1 MKKLRVLLV
10 DDEIMIR
17 EGFKRLFDWE
27 AHDCEVVGEA
37 ADGMEALT
45 QIDDLCPD
53 IVIMDINIPIM
64 NGLKVISLSRIKH
77 PQIAFVIV
85 SGYDDFSYC
94 REALRLQI
102 TDYIL
107 KPVNYE
113 EFGTCI
119 DNLKISL
126 FENRVSS
133 ASEPEKQEERTIT
146 GITKYLQE
154 HLAEDLSLSVL
165 AEEFHLNPQYISQL
179 FKNEIGV
186 NFLTYLTNIRMEKA
200 KKLLLSTSL
209 SVAEV
214 AEKSGYGD
222 YRVFTKVFKKSEGIT
237 PSQYR
242 RDFLEETETGKGMAG
257 IRI

>member
-27 AHDCEVVGEA
+27 AHDCQVVGEA
-37 ADGMEALT
+37 ADGMEALA
-45 QIDDLCPD
+45 QIDAPRPD

-64 NGLKVISLSRIKH
+64 NGLKVIQLSRIKH
-77 PQIAFVIV
+77 PQIAYVIV

-94 REALRLQI
+94 QQALRLQI

-126 FENRVSS
+126 FEQRV
-133 ASEPEKQEERTIT
+133 AQEPQEQAERVIT
-146 GITKYLQE
+146 GITRYLQE
-154 HLAEDLSLSVL
+154 HLAEEVSLSVL
-165 AEEFHLNPQYISQL
+165 AEQFHLNPQYISQL

-186 NFLTYLTNIRMEKA
+186 GFLAYLTNIRMERA

-214 AEKSGYGD
+214 AEQSGYGD

-242 RDFLEETETGKGMAG
+242 RDFLEETGPA
-257 IRI
+257 

>member
-27 AHDCEVVGEA
+27 AHGCEVVGEA
-37 ADGMEALT
+37 ADGMEALAK
-45 QIDDLCPD
+45 IDTLDPD
-53 IVIMDINIPIM
+53 IAIMDINIPIM
-64 NGLKVISLSRIKH
+64 NGLKVIQLSRIKH
-77 PQIAFVIV
+77 PDTAFVIV
-85 SGYDDFSYC
+85 SGYDDFAYC

-126 FENRVSS
+126 FERRVS
-133 ASEPEKQEERTIT
+133 AEAEQAQQEERAIT
-146 GITKYLQE
+146 DITRYLQQ
-154 HLAEDLSLSVL
+154 HLAEDMSLTVL
-165 AEEFHLNPQYISQL
+165 AEVFHLSPQYISQL

-186 NFLTYLTNIRMEKA
+186 GFLAYLTNIRMEKA
-200 KKLLLSTSL
+200 KKLLLATSL
-209 SVAEV
+209 SIAEV
-214 AEKSGYGD
+214 AEQSGYGD
-222 YRVFTKVFKKSEGIT
+222 YRVFTKVFKKAEGIT

-242 RDFLEETETGKGMAG
+242 RDFLEETGKTGT
-257 IRI
+257 

>member
-37 ADGMEALT
+37 ADGMEALA
-45 QIDDLCPD
+45 QIDTLRPD

-64 NGLKVISLSRIKH
+64 SGLKVIQLSRIKH
-77 PQIAFVIV
+77 PQIAYVIV

-94 REALRLQI
+94 QQALRLQI

-126 FENRVSS
+126 FEQRI
-133 ASEPEKQEERTIT
+133 ATAEEPKEQEERVIT
-146 GITKYLQE
+146 GITRYLQE
-154 HLAEDLSLSVL
+154 HLAEEVSLSVL

-186 NFLTYLTNIRMEKA
+186 GFLAYLTNIRMEKG
-200 KKLLLSTSL
+200 KKLLLSTSF
-209 SVAEV
+209 SVAEI
-214 AEKSGYGD
+214 AEQAGYGD
-222 YRVFTKVFKKSEGIT
+222 YRVFTKVFKKTEGIT

-242 RDFLEETETGKGMAG
+242 REFLDGEKTRE
-257 IRI
+257 

>member
-45 QIDDLCPD
+45 QIDSLHPD

-64 NGLKVISLSRIKH
+64 NGLKVIQLSRIKH
-77 PQIAFVIV
+77 PDITFVIV

-126 FENRVSS
+126 FEQRVSV

-146 GITKYLQE
+146 GITRYLQE
-154 HLAEDLSLSVL
+154 HLADEMSLSVL

-186 NFLTYLTNIRMEKA
+186 NFLSYLTNIRMENA

-209 SVAEV
+209 SIAEV
-214 AEKSGYGD
+214 ADRSGFGD

-242 RDFLEETETGKGMAG
+242 RDFLEETGTGSN
-257 IRI
+257 

>member
-1 MKKLRVLLV
+1 MKKLGVLLV

-27 AHDCEVVGEA
+27 AHNCEVVGEA
-37 ADGMEALT
+37 ADGMQALA
-45 QIDDLCPD
+45 QIDNLHPD
-53 IVIMDINIPIM
+53 IVIMDINIPII
-64 NGLKVISLSRIKH
+64 NGLKVIQLSKIKH
-77 PQIAFVIV
+77 PDIAFVIV

-126 FENRVSS
+126 FEQRVS
-133 ASEPEKQEERTIT
+133 AEDQPQKQEERSIT
-146 GITKYLQE
+146 GITRYLHE
-154 HLAEDLSLSVL
+154 HLAEEMSLAVLS
-165 AEEFHLNPQYISQL
+165 EEFHLNAQYISQL

-186 NFLTYLTNIRMEKA
+186 NFLAYLTNIRMEKA

-209 SVAEV
+209 SVAEI
-214 AEKSGYGD
+214 AEQSGYGD
-222 YRVFTKVFKKSEGIT
+222 YRVFTKVFKKNEGIT

-242 RDFLEETETGKGMAG
+242 RDSLEAVK
-257 IRI
+257 

>member
-17 EGFKRLFDWE
+17 EGFKHLFDWE
-27 AHDCEVVGEA
+27 AHGCEVAGEA
-37 ADGMEALT
+37 ADGMEALA
-45 QIDDLCPD
+45 QIDTLHPD

-64 NGLKVISLSRIKH
+64 NGLKVIQLSRIKH
-77 PQIAFVIV
+77 PGTAFVIV

-94 REALRLQI
+94 QQALRLQI

-119 DNLKISL
+119 DNLKISM
-126 FENRVSS
+126 FEQRVTDERES
-133 ASEPEKQEERTIT
+133 AEQEERTIT
-146 GITKYLQE
+146 NITRYLQE
-154 HLAEDLSLSVL
+154 HLSEEMSLAVLSD
-165 AEEFHLNPQYISQL
+165 EFHLNPQYISQL

-186 NFLTYLTNIRMEKA
+186 GFLAYLTNIRMEKA

-209 SVAEV
+209 SIAEV
-214 AEKSGYGD
+214 AERSGYGD

-242 RDFLEETETGKGMAG
+242 RDFQSTDQTHV
-257 IRI
+257 